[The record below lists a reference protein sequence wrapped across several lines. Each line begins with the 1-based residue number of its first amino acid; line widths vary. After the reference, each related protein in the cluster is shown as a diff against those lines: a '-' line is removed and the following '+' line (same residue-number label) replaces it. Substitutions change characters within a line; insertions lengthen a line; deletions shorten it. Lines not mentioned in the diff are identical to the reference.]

1 MYSYFIMLLLM
12 AFLKIGII
20 VLYNVLVS
28 AVE

>member
-1 MYSYFIMLLLM
+1 MFILYDDIIDGI
-12 AFLKIGII
+12 LKIGII